1 MKKYLISVLGIGD
14 LIFFCGTILLNHKKG
29 ETIEIHLSKNI
40 LKLYR
45 DNSKEYEK
53 FCYEYIKYFL
63 EDYNLKIL
71 SDPAETNYVF
81 EISSD
86 LCQKVINNDEVR
98 IIIQNKLNNTQSKYN
113 NYIVIFTKVRDLNY
127 DNFISSSK
135 DFFNKINNFSG
146 NIILLGEQEIKY
158 TGEYAI
164 HGKNLIY
171 SIYDHCVKN
180 IKPEKIIDLTTNSYD
195 FSGFSLSNIL
205 KDCNIISNSTET
217 YVFGGGG
224 FFCLSLFTNKL
235 VSLTND
241 MHKNIFY
248 SNNNP
253 RIFSDINKFNSY

>member
-1 MKKYLISVLGIGD
+1 MKKYLINVLGIGD

-45 DNSKEYEK
+45 DNSNEYEK

-71 SDPAETNYVF
+71 SNPTDTNYVF

-86 LCQKVINNDEVR
+86 ICQKVINNDEVR
-98 IIIQNKLNNTQSKYN
+98 IIIQNKLNNTQSKYD

-127 DNFISSSK
+127 DNFINSSK

-158 TGEYAI
+158 TGEYEI

-180 IKPEKIIDLTTNSYD
+180 IKPEKIIDLTTILV
-195 FSGFSLSNIL
+195 GFLYQI
-205 KDCNIISNSTET
+205 
-217 YVFGGGG
+217 Y
-224 FFCLSLFTNKL
+224 
-235 VSLTND
+235 
-241 MHKNIFY
+241 
-248 SNNNP
+248 
-253 RIFSDINKFNSY
+253 